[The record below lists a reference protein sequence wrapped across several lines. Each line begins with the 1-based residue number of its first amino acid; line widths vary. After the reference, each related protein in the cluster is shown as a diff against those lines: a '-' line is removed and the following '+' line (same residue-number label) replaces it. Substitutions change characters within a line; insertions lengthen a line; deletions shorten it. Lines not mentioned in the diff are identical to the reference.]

1 MRVMRQGAAQLPA
14 VTGAGRGRVQVFFDG
29 ACPICSR
36 EIAWGRRR
44 DRFSRIEWI
53 DIAGAD
59 FRAEA
64 YGLDARRIHE
74 VMHARDASGRV
85 HTGVDAFVQ
94 IARALPRSF
103 LTVMFL
109 GLLKVPGAMWVARGY
124 YRWFA
129 RNRYRLGGRCTAE
142 TCKI

>member
-1 MRVMRQGAAQLPA
+1 MIAMDMSGLQLSVAPAAK
-14 VTGAGRGRVQVFFDG
+14 AGKVQVFFDG

-44 DRFSRIEWI
+44 DRSSRIEWI

-64 YGLDARRIHE
+64 YGLDGRRIHE
-74 VMHARDASGRV
+74 VMHVRDALGRV

-94 IARALPRSF
+94 IAQALPRSF

-109 GLLKVPGAMWVARGY
+109 SLLKVPGAMWVARGY
-124 YRWFA
+124 YKWFA

-142 TCKI
+142 SCRV